1 MRRNRGRFRGHHA
14 HRRDTASNGDNRVC
28 GADNLLFRAGTA
40 AAVVAAAAAAGGRG
54 GGAAAAAAAVAAVA
68 AAAATA
74 QQPERHRSQ
83 RHTVE
88 GHGQGP
94 LAQPKVPTALRTASA
109 GVCDPNIDC
118 AVTSSAATSGM
129 PCGMLLEFANGGV

>member
-1 MRRNRGRFRGHHA
+1 MQQQQQQQHEQHE
-14 HRRDTASNGDNRVC
+14 
-28 GADNLLFRAGTA
+28 
-40 AAVVAAAAAAGGRG
+40 
-54 GGAAAAAAAVAAVA
+54 
-68 AAAATA
+68 
-74 QQPERHRSQ
+74 QPERHRSATG
-83 RHTVE
+83 HSATVE